1 MTADTRKS
9 LNRILKEFSE
19 LDYVHPEDI
28 PNIDLYVDQV
38 TTFLESR
45 LASVK
50 RDDDEKILT
59 KTMINNYTK
68 NHVLPSPDKKK
79 YSKDH
84 VLTLILIYYLKSF
97 LSIKDIQSLLAPVTD
112 KYFGTE
118 SDLSFYDLYE
128 ELVSLSSGQSRALIK
143 DVVAKYNTIQE
154 AFTDAPE
161 EDREFLRNFG
171 FICMLSFDVYIKKMM
186 IESLIDLG
194 SASLDKDADSKEVSE
209 TGDKAEKNK
218 KTKEKNALEE
228 KQDAKKKK
236 AEK

>member
-1 MTADTRKS
+1 MQSEMRKS
-9 LNRILKEFSE
+9 LNLILKQFSE

-38 TTFLESR
+38 TTFIESQ
-45 LASVK
+45 LSSLK
-50 RDDDEKILT
+50 RDEDEKILT

-97 LSIKDIQSLLAPVTD
+97 LSIKDIQTLLEPITD

-118 SDLSFYDLYE
+118 SELSFYELYE
-128 ELVSLSSGQSRALIK
+128 ELVAQGNGQSKALIK
-143 DVVAKYNTIQE
+143 DVIAKYNAMQN
-154 AFTDAPE
+154 AFSDAPE
-161 EDREFLRNFG
+161 EDQEFFRNFG

-186 IESLIDLG
+186 IETLIDFN
-194 SASLDKDADSKEVSE
+194 SQQRKAAADQ
-209 TGDKAEKNK
+209 A
-218 KTKEKNALEE
+218 KEK
-228 KQDAKKKK
+228 KDKS
-236 AEK
+236 

>member
-1 MTADTRKS
+1 MRKS
-9 LNRILKEFSE
+9 LNLILKQFSE

-38 TTFLESR
+38 TTFIESQ
-45 LASVK
+45 LSSLK
-50 RDDDEKILT
+50 RDEDEKILT

-97 LSIKDIQSLLAPVTD
+97 LSIKDIQTLLEPITD

-118 SDLSFYDLYE
+118 SELSFYELYE
-128 ELVSLSSGQSRALIK
+128 ELVAQGNGQSKALIK
-143 DVVAKYNTIQE
+143 DVIAKYNAMQN
-154 AFTDAPE
+154 AFSDAPE
-161 EDREFLRNFG
+161 EDQEFLRNFG

-186 IESLIDLG
+186 IETLIDFN
-194 SASLDKDADSKEVSE
+194 SQQR
-209 TGDKAEKNK
+209 KAAANQA
-218 KTKEKNALEE
+218 KEK
-228 KQDAKKKK
+228 KDKS
-236 AEK
+236 

>member
-1 MTADTRKS
+1 MMQPEMRKA
-9 LNRILKEFSE
+9 LNLILKQFSE

-38 TTFLESR
+38 TTFIESQLSSLR
-45 LASVK
+45 
-50 RDDDEKILT
+50 RNEDEKILT

-97 LSIKDIQSLLAPVTD
+97 LSIKDIQTLLEPVTE

-118 SDLSFYDLYE
+118 SDLSFYELYE
-128 ELVSLSSGQSRALIK
+128 ELVALGNGQSKALIK
-143 DVVAKYNTIQE
+143 DVVAKYNATQN
-154 AFTDAPE
+154 AFSDAPE
-161 EDREFLRNFG
+161 EDQEFLRNFG

-186 IESLIDLG
+186 IETLIDFN
-194 SASLDKDADSKEVSE
+194 SQQRKEAADPVKE
-209 TGDKAEKNK
+209 KKNK
-218 KTKEKNALEE
+218 S
-228 KQDAKKKK
+228 
-236 AEK
+236 

>member
-1 MTADTRKS
+1 MRKS
-9 LNRILKEFSE
+9 LNLILKQFSE

-38 TTFLESR
+38 TTFIESQ
-45 LASVK
+45 LSSLK
-50 RDDDEKILT
+50 RDEDEKILT

-97 LSIKDIQSLLAPVTD
+97 LSIKDIQTLLEPITD

-118 SDLSFYDLYE
+118 SELSFYELYE
-128 ELVSLSSGQSRALIK
+128 ELVAQGNGQSKALIK
-143 DVVAKYNTIQE
+143 DVIAKYNAMQN
-154 AFTDAPE
+154 AFSDAPE
-161 EDREFLRNFG
+161 EDQEFLRNFG

-186 IESLIDLG
+186 IETLIDFN
-194 SASLDKDADSKEVSE
+194 SQQR
-209 TGDKAEKNK
+209 KAAAYQA
-218 KTKEKNALEE
+218 KEK
-228 KQDAKKKK
+228 KDKS
-236 AEK
+236 

>member
-1 MTADTRKS
+1 MQSEMRKS
-9 LNRILKEFSE
+9 LNLILKQFSE

-38 TTFLESR
+38 TTFIESQ
-45 LASVK
+45 LSSLK
-50 RDDDEKILT
+50 RDEDEKILT

-97 LSIKDIQSLLAPVTD
+97 LSIKDIQTLLEPITD

-118 SDLSFYDLYE
+118 SELSFYELHE
-128 ELVSLSSGQSRALIK
+128 ELVAQGNGQSKALIK
-143 DVVAKYNTIQE
+143 DVIAKYNAMQN
-154 AFTDAPE
+154 AFSDAPE
-161 EDREFLRNFG
+161 EDQEFLRNFG

-186 IESLIDLG
+186 IETLIDFN
-194 SASLDKDADSKEVSE
+194 SQQRKAAADQ
-209 TGDKAEKNK
+209 A
-218 KTKEKNALEE
+218 KEK
-228 KQDAKKKK
+228 KDKS
-236 AEK
+236 